1 MKHYI
6 LFGFLTIVFLS
17 AGCTQNNSSLLESRL
32 VALEATNA
40 LQSSRLASLTDRIEG
55 QETRLETAEQKA
67 QQSLAMA
74 TEKYAAVNYEL
85 AQIKERFLQNQ
96 GRLDE
101 LDDLEM
107 EGSSQK
113 DLTRLDEAIS
123 RNYERLIRLEKYMGF
138 EPTAG
143 EVVPQD
149 RGKPEKTPPPAEP
162 QTQDSL
168 YNAAKA
174 LFDKGDFENARIGFE
189 NFINKYPDS
198 SKADNARFWIADSYY
213 AEKWYEKAILEYQKV
228 LESYPD
234 SNKSAAARLKQGY
247 AFAQLGETANAR
259 LILNELIKRHPD
271 SKEAGYAQEKL
282 KALN

>member
-1 MKHYI
+1 MKTFI
-6 LFGFLTIVFLS
+6 SFVFLS
-17 AGCTQNNSSLLESRL
+17 LVFFSAGCAQNSSLLESR
-32 VALEATNA
+32 VAALEATNA
-40 LQSSRLASLTDRIEG
+40 LQSSQLTSLTSRIEK
-55 QETRLETAEQKA
+55 QETQLESAEEKA
-67 QQSLAMA
+67 RQSLTIA

-101 LDDLEM
+101 FNSLGMDA
-107 EGSSQK
+107 SSQK
-113 DLTRLDEAIS
+113 DLNRLDEAIS

-138 EPTAG
+138 EPTVG
-143 EVVPQD
+143 ETPQD
-149 RGKPEKTPPPAEP
+149 KAKPEKTISAIQP

-168 YNAAKA
+168 YNDAKA

-198 SKADNARFWIADSYY
+198 NKADNARFWIADSYY

-234 SNKSAAARLKQGY
+234 SNKASAARLKQGY

-259 LILNELIKRHPD
+259 LILNELIKRHPE

-282 KALN
+282 KGLN

>member
-1 MKHYI
+1 MKHFI
-6 LFGFLTIVFLS
+6 SFAFLSLVFLS
-17 AGCTQNNSSLLESRL
+17 AGCAQNSSLLESRL
-32 VALEATNA
+32 AALEATSA
-40 LQSSRLASLTDRIEG
+40 LQSSQLVSLTNRIEG
-55 QETRLETAEQKA
+55 QKTRLETAEEKA

-96 GRLDE
+96 GHLDE
-101 LDDLEM
+101 LNALGM
-107 EGSSQK
+107 NGSSQK

-143 EVVPQD
+143 EMTQKED
-149 RGKPEKTPPPAEP
+149 TPAQTAPPVEP
-162 QTQDSL
+162 KTQDGL
-168 YNAAKA
+168 YDAAKA
-174 LFDKGDFENARIGFE
+174 LFDKGDFENARIRFE

-198 SKADNARFWIADSYY
+198 SRADNARFWIADSYY

-234 SNKSAAARLKQGY
+234 SNKSSAARLKQGY

-282 KALN
+282 KTLN